1 MAGSSASEWSLMWA
15 ILIAASRDSP
25 CRRCLGEGGEE
36 VPGGERVVGCRKASN
51 SVGDDSQKFVGAT
64 VVSIP

>member
-1 MAGSSASEWSLMWA
+1 MKHLVIRRGFRPRAG
-15 ILIAASRDSP
+15 
-25 CRRCLGEGGEE
+25 GGEKKKKG
-36 VPGGERVVGCRKASN
+36 VERVVGCKEASN